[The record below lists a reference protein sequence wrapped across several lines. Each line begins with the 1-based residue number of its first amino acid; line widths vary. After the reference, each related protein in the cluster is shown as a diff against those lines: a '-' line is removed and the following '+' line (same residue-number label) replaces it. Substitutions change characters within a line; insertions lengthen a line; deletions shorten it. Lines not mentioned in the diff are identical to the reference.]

1 MDQFQRNGSIL
12 TEDLILKEKLLKDA
26 RNEQF
31 KDETLGKTL
40 INYIKGYESH
50 DLIKDRL
57 KEREQMKKSLEK
69 GDEKLGLSVA
79 ELAKQIKLM
88 FLNKSEG
95 PLIERAKTYKQ
106 LTSGVM
112 IKILKKI
119 KDSEAFLYSRCLTMS
134 TLRKENG
141 YILEKLKRIRE
152 LVISLREKINKNRAN
167 KSRSSLTD
175 SVEIQRIS
183 LNKMEKRGMKVGLAN
198 ITSAEKTNIEKF
210 MEKAM
215 EEQIKEEEINSM
227 NENKDKFE
235 KKIQFNNDMLLSM
248 DRENQVERKNLKET
262 QKLYKNFLFRL
273 LSEGKDYRYYK
284 MFESFLYKFFFSF

>member
-1 MDQFQRNGSIL
+1 LDNFQKNESIL
-12 TEDLILKEKLLKDA
+12 TEDPIIKEKLLKDA

-40 INYIKGYESH
+40 INYIKGYESPE
-50 DLIKDRL
+50 LIKNRL
-57 KEREQMKKSLEK
+57 KERERMKKSSEK

-79 ELAKQIKLM
+79 DLTKQIKLM

-95 PLIERAKTYKQ
+95 PLIERAKTYKL
-106 LTSGVM
+106 LTSGVI

-141 YILEKLKRIRE
+141 YILEKLRRIRG
-152 LVISLREKINKNRAN
+152 LVRSLKENINKTKAN

-175 SVEIQRIS
+175 SVEIQKFN
-183 LNKMEKRGMKVGLAN
+183 LNKMEKRYMKTGSN
-198 ITSAEKTNIEKF
+198 ITSAEKTHVEKF

-215 EEQIKEEEINSM
+215 DEQIKEEEINNM
-227 NENKDKFE
+227 IENKSKFE
-235 KKIQFNNDMLLSM
+235 KKIQFNNDMLLTM

-262 QKLYKNFLFRL
+262 QHLYKNFLFRL
-273 LSEGKDYRYYK
+273 LSEGKDYR
-284 MFESFLYKFFFSF
+284 FNCF